1 LLFKFSQKTIKL
13 LLSSE
18 ASNRIDVI
26 TNVLSLLDVSLAA
39 SLVLMVMFAGYEN
52 FVSRFDLVQHK
63 YKPDWMG
70 HVDFGDLKLKLM
82 TSIVAIA
89 AIHVLEGF
97 MNFGQMSV
105 REVAW
110 SVGISIAFVVSGVLL
125 ALMNRLGTSGDR

>member
-52 FVSRFDLVQHK
+52 FVSRFDLVKHK